1 MFVFR
6 VCVFVGLF
14 SAGLLFG
21 QQTVRS
27 ADAVCARCHGE
38 VYRRYLLTPMANASG
53 AAGDRLMPGGFTQA
67 GAGVHYE
74 VGRAPDGAYLSF
86 ADGRDGRIAGKHRLD
101 YYLGSG
107 HLGVTYLYTQ
117 EGYLLESPVAWYAA
131 TGGYDMKPGLGQLK
145 EMPGAIPMEATCL
158 RCHMSG
164 VAATEPGTLNRYA
177 GLPFGQTG
185 ITCEG
190 CHGEAGAHVR
200 TGGKAAVVNPAKL
213 DADRRDSVCI
223 SCHLEGDVTVQR
235 AGRSPLAYRPG
246 DRISDYLSYFIFAS
260 NNPLD
265 RGVSEV
271 EQFGASRC
279 KRASGDGMSCTSCH
293 DPHGSPAAAERVAF
307 YRGRCLACHGASFG
321 ASHHVENSDC
331 TSCHM
336 PRSTAENIPHVAWTD
351 HRILREPGAGLPSRG
366 AEKQSSLTAIY
377 SPQANDRDA
386 AMARYTSL
394 MVGLSQDREG
404 TLVKLEGAYVAGSRD
419 VRLLEALGVT
429 EALSGRGRE
438 SEARFRELL
447 RVDPVNLTALSNLGV
462 YVARRGDVAAA
473 VALWKPAFAR
483 NEDMMDFA
491 HNLALAECAMGDE
504 AGAKATFA
512 EALKFSP
519 GARAA
524 WGFRCGGAGS
534 SEGAGAARQ

>member
-1 MFVFR
+1 M
-6 VCVFVGLF
+6 CVLLALF
-14 SAGLLFG
+14 SGLKMFG
-21 QQTVRS
+21 QQTVKS
-27 ADAVCARCHGE
+27 ADAVCAGCHAE

-53 AAGDRLMPGGFTQA
+53 AATDRLMAGGFTQA

-74 VGRAPDGAYLSF
+74 VSRQGDGAYLSF
-86 ADGRDGRIAGKHRLD
+86 NDRRDAGVAGRRRLD
-101 YYLGSG
+101 YFLGSG

-131 TGGYDMKPGLGQLK
+131 TGGYDMKPGLERMR

-164 VAATEPGTLNRYA
+164 VVAPEAGSLNRYA

-190 CHGEAGAHVR
+190 CHGETAAHVR
-200 TGGKAAVVNPAKL
+200 TGGRAAVVNPAKL
-213 DADRRDSVCI
+213 DAERRDSVCI
-223 SCHLEGDVTVQR
+223 SCHLEGDVTVKR
-235 AGRSPLAYRPG
+235 AGHSALAYRPG

-271 EQFGASRC
+271 EQFGASGC

-307 YRGRCLACHGASFG
+307 YRGKCLACHGAKFG
-321 ASHHVENSDC
+321 ATHHVENPDC

-351 HRILREPGAGLPSRG
+351 HRILRRPGAGVTSPG
-366 AEKQSSLTAIY
+366 EKQGSLTAIF
-377 SPQANDRDA
+377 SPQADARDA
-386 AMARYTSL
+386 AMARYTAG
-394 MVGLSQDREG
+394 MTGLSHDREG
-404 TLVKLEGAYVAGSRD
+404 TLGALERAYVPGSRD
-419 VRLLEALGVT
+419 VLLLEALGVT
-429 EALSGRGRE
+429 EALSGRVKE

-447 RVDPVNLTALSNLGV
+447 AIDPLNLTALSNLGV
-462 YVARRGDVAAA
+462 HVAREGDVRAA
-473 VALWKPAFAR
+473 VSLLKPAFAR
-483 NEDMMDFA
+483 NEDLMDFA

-504 AGAKATFA
+504 AGAKATLA

-524 WGFRCGGAGS
+524 RTFRCSGGAGAT
-534 SEGAGAARQ
+534 GR